1 MRDREEIPPRR
12 SVSIA
17 AACRTPGE
25 LACPDPARALE
36 GTNVMLCSL
45 RGGRPWCVDI
55 ATTLLPAALSL
66 LRSGAALR
74 SFCMA
79 RDSQVAGSRRLW
91 SVCAG
96 LVQARRELL
105 QTQQESAIRF
115 RQCRILQMHGAVSP
129 ELQQLVRAQVVI
141 REQGEVRRS

>member
-1 MRDREEIPPRR
+1 MRDREEILLCR

-36 GTNVMLCSL
+36 GTHPSL
-45 RGGRPWCVDI
+45 QRARWAALVCGHCRHTP
-55 ATTLLPAALSL
+55 LPAALSL
-66 LRSGAALR
+66 LHSGAALR
-74 SFCMA
+74 SFCVA

-91 SVCAG
+91 SVCVG

-105 QTQQESAIRF
+105 QTQQELAIRF